1 VRSFLLTERIE
12 IFDFEENDTVDETW
26 CEVKRKLH
34 QQEDEDNTG
43 AAAGENEGR
52 GGELAA
58 NSTADATNSATIDAT
73 NAAATDTEV
82 SATSATTATTAT
94 AATTDAA
101 TAAATDATTET
112 ATDTAT
118 DAAAVMTPQHLTPPV
133 AIAVAKNSKPEI
145 RNLFAVIADDK
156 NPVRSY
162 PWGDAGV

>member
-1 VRSFLLTERIE
+1 MRSFLLTERIE

-34 QQEDEDNTG
+34 QQEDEDEDDTG

-73 NAAATDTEV
+73 NAAATYTEV
-82 SATSATTATTAT
+82 SATTAT
-94 AATTDAA
+94 AATAATADAA
-101 TAAATDATTET
+101 TAA

-118 DAAAVMTPQHLTPPV
+118 DAAAVTTPQHLTRPV

-156 NPVRSY
+156 IFR
-162 PWGDAGV
+162 